1 MSTVTTLALVEIA
14 ESKLNPRRDFAKDRL
29 DELTES
35 IRKVGVL
42 QPVLVRP
49 RPKANGKAP
58 VYELVAGHRRLRA
71 AAAAGL
77 QEIPV
82 TVRELTDEQVLEA
95 MVIENLHRADL
106 HPLEEAEGYRK
117 LHEDFKH
124 PVEDL
129 AARVGKSVAYVYA
142 RLKLCELTKEA
153 KKAFLEDRITAG
165 HAILLARLAPKDQER
180 ALDPDERALF
190 EKEYTLFDEGKGP
203 TVKAQSVRKFE
214 EWIAK
219 YVRFDVEKV
228 DQMVFPETAAAVGEA
243 EERDAKVLQITHD
256 HYVQEE
262 AREGKTYCGR
272 SWKRA
277 DGKEGSKTCE
287 HSELGV
293 IVTGIGQGEAF
304 RVCVKKDKCAVHW
317 GKEIRARGKRKMPGT
332 GDAAAKER
340 DRWAREEAKREA
352 ELKRIEAE
360 RSRWRKAM
368 PAIAEAVAEAVRK
381 APAKAKGF
389 LAQIVLQKVYR
400 YGLGAKKVGE
410 HVPLG
415 TTAEDLV
422 RHAAF
427 AVLYGELADDW
438 RAVHDFPKRAK
449 ALNIDVKKLLDEHAP
464 VEKKE
469 PGKQAAKGKKGTKAE
484 TKEAP

>member
-1 MSTVTTLALVEIA
+1 MSITTLPLGEIA
-14 ESKLNPRRDFAKDRL
+14 ESKLNPRRDFAKEPL

-49 RPKANGKAP
+49 SPKANGKAK
-58 VYELVAGHRRLRA
+58 YELVAGHRRVRA

-77 QEIPV
+77 AEIPV

-117 LHEDFKH
+117 LHEEYKH
-124 PVEDL
+124 SVEDL
-129 AARVGKSVAYVYA
+129 AAKVGKSVAYVYA

-165 HAILLARLAPKDQER
+165 HAVLLARLKPEDQAR

-190 EKEYTLFDEGKGP
+190 EEEFTLFDEALEGDDEDHLKP
-203 TVKAQSVRKFE
+203 RSVRE
-214 EWIAK
+214 LQAWIAEH
-219 YVRFDVEKV
+219 VRFDVEKV
-228 DQMVFPETAAAVGEA
+228 DQMIFPETAAAVGEA
-243 EERDAKVLQITHD
+243 EEADAKVLQITRG

-262 AREGKTYCGR
+262 AREGKTYCEK

-293 IVTGIGQGEAF
+293 IVVGVGQGDAF
-304 RVCVKKDKCAVHW
+304 RVCVKKEKCEVHW
-317 GKEIRARGKRKMPGT
+317 GKEMRAKAKRAKAPAGDGKAEK
-332 GDAAAKER
+332 
-340 DRWAREEAKREA
+340 DRWAKEEARRK
-352 ELKRIEAE
+352 AE
-360 RSRWRKAM
+360 RERDDAERARWKKAV
-368 PAIAEAVAEAVRK
+368 PAIAEAVADAVKK
-381 APAKAKGF
+381 APAKAKGA
-389 LAQIVLQKVYR
+389 LASIVLDGVLS
-400 YGLGAKKVGE
+400 YGQTTKGAAAYL
-410 HVPLG
+410 PLG

-422 RHAAF
+422 RHAAYV
-427 AVLYGELADDW
+427 VLYLELTDSWSAAE
-438 RAVHDFPKRAK
+438 RFPKRAK
-449 ALNIDVKKLLDEHAP
+449 ALGIDVKKILDEHAP
-464 VEKKE
+464 APKEEKPAAEKKKAG
-469 PGKQAAKGKKGTKAE
+469 GK
-484 TKEAP
+484 